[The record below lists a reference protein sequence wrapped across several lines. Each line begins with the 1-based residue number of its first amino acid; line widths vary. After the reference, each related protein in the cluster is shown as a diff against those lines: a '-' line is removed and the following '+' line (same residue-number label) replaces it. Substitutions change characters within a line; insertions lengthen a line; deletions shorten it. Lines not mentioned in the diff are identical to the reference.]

1 LVPKC
6 DYHIHTDLIGCA
18 DKTMRIPAILHK
30 CNLLGM
36 ERIGITDHLNTL
48 DQLPIHRQIKEQLAQ
63 ESPKLEVYFDV
74 ELNFMGLD
82 QGFAYSEQVRDEL
95 GYEFAIGGI
104 HSAYGYQ
111 RDKDKCLAIQHRHHM
126 KVMEDPLCDVLVH
139 PYWFGN
145 AEFEQMDWFVDMSI
159 IPDSWIRELGAA
171 SAETGTAIEI
181 NGCAFFH
188 NPIYSKQWKESYI
201 EYLKGLARAGAIFA
215 LGSDAHNIISL
226 SAIHTV
232 RAIADELDLPAY
244 RFWHPTK
251 KTN

>member
-1 LVPKC
+1 
-6 DYHIHTDLIGCA
+6 
-18 DKTMRIPAILHK
+18 MRIPAILHK

-63 ESPKLEVYFDV
+63 ESPKLEVYFGV

-126 KVMEDPLCDVLVH
+126 KVMEDPSVM
-139 PYWFGN
+139 YWSIRIGSATPNLSRWTGLWTCLSSLIPGSGN
-145 AEFEQMDWFVDMSI
+145 WAQLL
-159 IPDSWIRELGAA
+159 PR
-171 SAETGTAIEI
+171 
-181 NGCAFFH
+181 
-188 NPIYSKQWKESYI
+188 Q
-201 EYLKGLARAGAIFA
+201 A
-215 LGSDAHNIISL
+215 L
-226 SAIHTV
+226 
-232 RAIADELDLPAY
+232 P
-244 RFWHPTK
+244 
-251 KTN
+251 